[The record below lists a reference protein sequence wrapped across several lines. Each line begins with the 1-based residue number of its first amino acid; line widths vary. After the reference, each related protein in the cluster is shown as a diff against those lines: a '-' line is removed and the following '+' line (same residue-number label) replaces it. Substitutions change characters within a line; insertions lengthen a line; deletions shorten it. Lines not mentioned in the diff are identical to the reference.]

1 MIERPKGIKTFDFCI
16 LFLLP
21 INPPEIYA
29 VFFIGSVEN
38 VEIGIN
44 EFRVGNIKGNTF
56 FALRVNAHKAC
67 KIFVLI
73 FKRAYSLRRME
84 VDGDLEVLVVQPRK
98 QFFVIRKK
106 FGVPA
111 VAGPALRLKCF
122 CNVPVGQKTITAKE
136 CIFFSETLF

>member
-56 FALRVNAHKAC
+56 LLFGSTP
-67 KIFVLI
+67 I
-73 FKRAYSLRRME
+73 KRAKSSY
-84 VDGDLEVLVVQPRK
+84 
-98 QFFVIRKK
+98 
-106 FGVPA
+106 
-111 VAGPALRLKCF
+111 
-122 CNVPVGQKTITAKE
+122 
-136 CIFFSETLF
+136 